1 MHGEMIA
8 AVVTRKFPLAQG
20 YHAVELEARHRAAL
34 PAFDGGAIV
43 DLIRDAER
51 GVIRSQP
58 LVPGD
63 AFRLAVRSEPS
74 NARFTLNEGDEI
86 HVGAPRST
94 TVLRE
99 RAPRTILF
107 SAGVGVMAIAG
118 IAERLAASGQRFEV
132 HNFARTPERAVLREQ
147 LDGLSARVTHRF
159 GMSEDAIAHA
169 TAHAISPTH
178 ADSQII
184 CSGPPRFMEW
194 IERQALAWVHRSNIQ
209 KIVLGVQ
216 TLS

>member
-8 AVVTRKFPLAQG
+8 AVVTRRFPLAQG

-51 GVIRSQP
+51 DVIRSQP
-58 LVPGD
+58 LMPGN
-63 AFRLAVRSEPS
+63 AFLLAVRTESS
-74 NARFTLNEGDEI
+74 HALNEGDEL
-86 HVGAPRST
+86 HVGTPRNT

-118 IAERLAASGQRFEV
+118 IAQRLAALGQCFEV
-132 HNFARTPERAVLREQ
+132 HNFARTPERAMLCEQ
-147 LDGLSARVTHRF
+147 LDRLNAQVTHRF
-159 GMSEDAIAHA
+159 GMSEDAIARA
-169 TAHAISPTH
+169 TAHAMSPTH

-184 CSGPPRFMEW
+184 CSGPPKFMAC
-194 IERQALAWVHRSNIQ
+194 IERQALQWVHRTNIQ
-209 KIVLGVQ
+209 KIVLGVKGVRA
-216 TLS
+216 